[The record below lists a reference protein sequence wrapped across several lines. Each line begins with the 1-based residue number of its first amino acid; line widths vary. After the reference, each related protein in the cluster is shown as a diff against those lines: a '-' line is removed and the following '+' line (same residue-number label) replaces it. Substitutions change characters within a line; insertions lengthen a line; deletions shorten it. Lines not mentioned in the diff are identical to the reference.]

1 MGLVLMLEKGH
12 LRRNAINHGRKISL
26 CVENLPEEV
35 TSRKKAVLSII
46 MYSIRG
52 EKEIIS

>member
-1 MGLVLMLEKGH
+1 MLEKGH
-12 LRRNAINHGRKISL
+12 LRRNAINHIFEWKISL

-46 MYSIRG
+46 MYSIPG

>member
-1 MGLVLMLEKGH
+1 MLEKGH
-12 LRRNAINHGRKISL
+12 LRRNAIKHGRKISL

-35 TSRKKAVLSII
+35 TCRKKAVLSII